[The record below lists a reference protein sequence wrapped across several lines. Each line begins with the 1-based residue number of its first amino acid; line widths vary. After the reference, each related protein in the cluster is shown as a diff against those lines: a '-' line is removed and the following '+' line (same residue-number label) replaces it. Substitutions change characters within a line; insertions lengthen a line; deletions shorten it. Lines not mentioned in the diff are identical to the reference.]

1 MSRKGDSGIKKGS
14 KRGGGKELAQTKA
27 ELAQAKAELEKS
39 QAELEKLRTDYEQ
52 LEADYGDLM
61 ERINQV
67 NEQIMDGT
75 STSNSRVNFSANS
88 HNPSLADP
96 KLAVPT
102 QENFKAAY
110 DEIHKFWDFPRV
122 PDLRAKLN
130 WPRDVFDDMVRKL
143 RDSMTIQLVQAD
155 QSFTDGSNDIKDCFV
170 DENNFKMG
178 LLTWN

>member
-143 RDSMTIQLVQAD
+143 RNDMTIQLGQAD
-155 QSFTDGSNDIKDCFV
+155 QSLMTRDEIMDCFV
-170 DENNFKMG
+170 DENNTKMG